1 IAKSPS
7 TPKDFAEGFF
17 NALAA
22 AAEKLGLTLGQLM
35 QQTRLLLHGT
45 TVGTNAV
52 VQLRGAKT
60 GLITTRGHGDALII
74 MRSVGR
80 SAGLPI
86 EKLLHVSR
94 HQKPAPIIPRTLIR
108 EVSERVDWR
117 GEVFLPLNTDEARA
131 AIQYL
136 LDQQVE
142 AIAIAFLWGFV
153 NPAHELAVKRMVQEM
168 SPSTFVTCA
177 HELIAKPGEYERTA
191 ATAINCFIG
200 PGSSGYIRRVQERA
214 TQLGYR
220 QPLLIMQAS
229 GGVATASEAAQ
240 KPVFT
245 IGSGPAG
252 GIIGAKF
259 LADLLGHRNVIA
271 SDVGGTS
278 FDVGIISDGRP
289 LTASETVIHQ
299 YTFFMPQ
306 LDIQSIGSGGGSV
319 IWVDELSGT
328 MKVGPHSAGADPG
341 PACYNRGGE
350 EPTITDA
357 NLLLGYLNPHNF
369 LGGKFTLDTNSSV
382 RAMRRVADRLGM
394 DVVEAASGA
403 VQIVEFHMADLMRQ
417 MTVQRGLDPRDFI
430 VYAYGGGGPLHVV
443 SYARELGCR
452 TVVVPLGSVASTWS
466 ALGIQSADLLHV
478 YEKAELLIAPFDHQR
493 LNDIFAE
500 LEAKG
505 RAQLREDGI
514 AEDAMR
520 VYRSA
525 DMKFRMQIHRVE
537 VPVPGGL
544 LTAQERYD
552 RVVAVW
558 NRAKDQLQERLMER
572 LDPFNSVNM
581 MATSGARGNV
591 AQITQLSGMRGL
603 MVDPSGRTI
612 ELPVKA
618 SLLEGLTVLEY
629 FTSTHGAR
637 KGLADTAL
645 RTADSGY
652 LTRRLV
658 DVAQDVIVRE
668 EDCGTTAGVL
678 VRPITDGT
686 EVIEP
691 LSARIVGR
699 WSVRDV
705 VHPETGEVLVPA
717 DREIDEEAA
726 RRATA
731 SSGVRLTIL
740 RYPALYGPGDTTPRE
755 WYYVRQV
762 LDRRPVVIA
771 PNGGQSLFSRG
782 YLENMSHAVALAVE
796 APPVHHRVCNVADT
810 GQFTVRQI
818 IDAVAAILDHR
829 WEVIDLP
836 DGLLPPHRPSQ
847 ALPYGID
854 PYHIQP
860 HLLLDTTRLRAEL
873 GYADVVSPAAALEAT
888 VRWLAGRPDAVLAAP
903 PLDYAAIDAA
913 IDAARRGK

>member
-1 IAKSPS
+1 MQYFCGVDTGGTFTDCVVMDERGQITIAKSPS

-525 DMKFRMQIHRVE
+525 DMKFRLQIHRVE

-544 LTAQERYD
+544 LTAQETERLMQTFADKYESLYGKGSAFKEAGMEIGVL
-552 RVVAVW
+552 RVVAAGVIPRPTLSRQARRTGEALTSRRDVYW
-558 NRAKDQLQERLMER
+558 REARR
-572 LDPFNSVNM
+572 FV
-581 MATSGARGNV
+581 ATPVYDGTKLAAEVRV
-591 AQITQLSGMRGL
+591 AGPA
-603 MVDPSGRTI
+603 VI
-612 ELPVKA
+612 ELP
-618 SLLEGLTVLEY
+618 ETTIVLRPESAGQLDEY
-629 FTSTHGAR
+629 GNF
-637 KGLADTAL
+637 
-645 RTADSGY
+645 
-652 LTRRLV
+652 
-658 DVAQDVIVRE
+658 VI
-668 EDCGTTAGVL
+668 
-678 VRPITDGT
+678 
-686 EVIEP
+686 
-691 LSARIVGR
+691 S
-699 WSVRDV
+699 
-705 VHPETGEVLVPA
+705 
-717 DREIDEEAA
+717 
-726 RRATA
+726 
-731 SSGVRLTIL
+731 
-740 RYPALYGPGDTTPRE
+740 
-755 WYYVRQV
+755 
-762 LDRRPVVIA
+762 IA
-771 PNGGQSLFSRG
+771 
-782 YLENMSHAVALAVE
+782 
-796 APPVHHRVCNVADT
+796 
-810 GQFTVRQI
+810 
-818 IDAVAAILDHR
+818 
-829 WEVIDLP
+829 
-836 DGLLPPHRPSQ
+836 
-847 ALPYGID
+847 
-854 PYHIQP
+854 
-860 HLLLDTTRLRAEL
+860 
-873 GYADVVSPAAALEAT
+873 
-888 VRWLAGRPDAVLAAP
+888 
-903 PLDYAAIDAA
+903 
-913 IDAARRGK
+913 

>member
-1 IAKSPS
+1 MQYFCGVDTGGTFTDCVVMDERGQLTIAKSPS
-7 TPKDFAEGFF
+7 TPQDFAEGFF

-22 AAEKLGLTLGQLM
+22 AAEKLGLTLSQLM

-45 TVGTNAV
+45 TVGTNAI

-94 HQKPAPIIPRTLIR
+94 HQKPEPIIPRTLIR
-108 EVSERVDWR
+108 EVSERIDWR
-117 GEVFLPLNTDEARA
+117 GEVFLPLNTDEAHA
-131 AIQYL
+131 AIRYL

-153 NPAHELAVKRMVQEM
+153 NPAHELTVKRMVQEM

-214 TQLGYR
+214 KQLGYR

-259 LADLLGHRNVIA
+259 LADLLGHANVIA
-271 SDVGGTS
+271 TDVGGTS

-357 NLLLGYLNPHNF
+357 NLILGYLNPHNF
-369 LGGKFTLDTNSSV
+369 LGGKFTLDTSSSV

-430 VYAYGGGGPLHVV
+430 VYAYGGGGPLHAV

-514 AEDAMR
+514 AADAMR

-525 DMKFRMQIHRVE
+525 DMKFRLQIHRVE
-537 VPVPGGL
+537 VSVP
-544 LTAQERYD
+544 
-552 RVVAVW
+552 
-558 NRAKDQLQERLMER
+558 
-572 LDPFNSVNM
+572 
-581 MATSGARGNV
+581 
-591 AQITQLSGMRGL
+591 
-603 MVDPSGRTI
+603 
-612 ELPVKA
+612 
-618 SLLEGLTVLEY
+618 EG
-629 FTSTHGAR
+629 
-637 KGLADTAL
+637 
-645 RTADSGY
+645 
-652 LTRRLV
+652 
-658 DVAQDVIVRE
+658 
-668 EDCGTTAGVL
+668 
-678 VRPITDGT
+678 
-686 EVIEP
+686 P
-691 LSARIVGR
+691 LSARETEQLMRTFADKYESLYGKGSAFKEAGMEIGVLR
-699 WSVRDV
+699 V
-705 VHPETGEVLVPA
+705 VAAGVIPRPTLS
-717 DREIDEEAA
+717 RQA
-726 RRATA
+726 RRAGEA
-731 SSGVRLTIL
+731 LTS
-740 RYPALYGPGDTTPRE
+740 RRDVYWREARRFVATPV
-755 WYYVRQV
+755 Y
-762 LDRRPVVIA
+762 
-771 PNGGQSLFSRG
+771 
-782 YLENMSHAVALAVE
+782 
-796 APPVHHRVCNVADT
+796 
-810 GQFTVRQI
+810 
-818 IDAVAAILDHR
+818 
-829 WEVIDLP
+829 
-836 DGLLPPHRPSQ
+836 DG
-847 ALPYGID
+847 
-854 PYHIQP
+854 
-860 HLLLDTTRLRAEL
+860 TK
-873 GYADVVSPAAALEAT
+873 
-888 VRWLAGRPDAVLAAP
+888 LAAEVRVAGP
-903 PLDYAAIDAA
+903 AVIELPETTIVLRPESAGQLDEYGNFVISIA
-913 IDAARRGK
+913 